1 MKLKR
6 KQRKQLIE
14 ALTIIGMLV
23 AVISF
28 YLVLRLSLNT
38 DIPLVI
44 VASGSMHP
52 ALEVGDLVILQG
64 VNATQIKQNDIIVF
78 DLRENN
84 DTTRTIHRVVSI
96 QILPNRTHVFTTKGD
111 NNTSS
116 DPTPVLE
123 NQVYGR
129 VIYRIPLIGYLAI
142 DPMIPLAIIIVALI
156 ITLIWPEKQ
165 RKKRHLHHSIFKPK
179 HHISTQ
185 TITIFGSK

>member
-38 DIPLVI
+38 DVPLV
-44 VASGSMHP
+44 VVVSGSMQP
-52 ALEVGDLVILQG
+52 ALEVGDIVIVQG
-64 VNATQIKQNDIIVF
+64 MNATQIKEKDIIVF

-84 DTTRTIHRVVSI
+84 YTTRTVHRVVGI

-116 DPTPVLE
+116 DLTPVLGD
-123 NQVYGR
+123 QVYGR
-129 VIYRIPLIGYLAI
+129 VIYRIPLLGYLAL
-142 DPMIPLAIIIVALI
+142 DPMLPLAIIIVALI

-165 RKKRHLHHSIFKPK
+165 RKKRHLHHSTFKPK
-179 HHISTQ
+179 HHIPTQ
-185 TITIFGSK
+185 TTTILGSK